1 MENSPL
7 KKAKIEIECEDI
19 DSIDRISQLPEALI
33 VQILSRL
40 SITNAFR
47 TTILSKY
54 WQYFWTCIDNIVY
67 EEDYSRSNS
76 STMHKFISLT
86 DNVLPLLSCST
97 IKKFSLNFVF
107 RYDDGVS
114 YFPKIDKWL
123 EFAVNKKVEDLR
135 LNIRY
140 TVDPTEHDQPYNLPI
155 VLSNSSSI
163 LKLNCE
169 NCRILEDCV
178 LNWTSLRS
186 LTLKNLFLRDEH
198 IKQIMSNCP
207 QLESLKLQE
216 FCGFN
221 RLHMTSPKCR
231 RLHLIHH
238 GHPCGDWYSFEGDIC
253 CFEIVAPHVEHLTI
267 SGVFNHTKIKLGD
280 LSSLKHANLDLVCDE
295 FNEMDEHIVK
305 DLLVSVRCA
314 NELIL
319 SSWFIKVISNLML
332 EEEDVSLPLLE
343 CRCTILFFED
353 EEIDLLEDKYL
364 SFEENIFKVSLQN
377 LKNVKVMPFCSRTG
391 RSDETE
397 LDQFLKFLL
406 EHAINLEKLVIV
418 PEHKECNNCSTNT
431 SYLMKYLL
439 AFPTTS
445 IRAVISLGKV
455 SQNVFYSDV

>member
-1 MENSPL
+1 MSNQDQFSGSCGDNGNSESLLIENSPL

-19 DSIDRISQLPEALI
+19 DNIDRISQLPEALI
-33 VQILSRL
+33 G
-40 SITNAFR
+40 
-47 TTILSKY
+47 Y
-54 WQYFWTCIDNIVY
+54 G
-67 EEDYSRSNS
+67 RSNS
-76 STMHKFISLT
+76 STVHKFISLT

-97 IKKFSLNFVF
+97 IKRFSLNFVF

-123 EFAVNKKVEDLR
+123 EFAMNKKVEDLL
-135 LNIRY
+135 LNICY
-140 TVDPTEHDQPYNLPI
+140 IVDPTEHDKPYSLQE
-155 VLSNSSSI
+155 VLCNSSSI

-178 LNWTSLRS
+178 LNWTSLKS
-186 LTLKNLFLRDEH
+186 STLENLFLHDEH

-207 QLESLKLQE
+207 QLKSLKLQE

-238 GHPCGDWYSFEGDIC
+238 DHPCGDRYSFEGDIC
-253 CFEIVAPHVEHLTI
+253 CFEIVAPHIEHLTI

-280 LSSLKHANLDLVCDE
+280 LLSLKQANLDLICDE

-305 DLLVSVRCA
+305 DLLVSVPCA

-332 EEEDVSLPLLE
+332 EEEDVSLSLLE
-343 CRCTILFFED
+343 CRWLTITFVF
-353 EEIDLLEDKYL
+353 
-364 SFEENIFKVSLQN
+364 QN
-377 LKNVKVMPFCSRTG
+377 FCSPTRQPLKVDSRGTCLPTNLSL
-391 RSDETE
+391 RPKKKV
-397 LDQFLKFLL
+397 LVFQQFLKFLL

-418 PEHKECNNCSTNT
+418 LEHKECNRCSTNT
-431 SYLMKYLL
+431 SY
-439 AFPTTS
+439 
-445 IRAVISLGKV
+445 
-455 SQNVFYSDV
+455 DE